1 MNPRDAL
8 PINRVLLVS
17 TGRCQE
23 VEDLL
28 KSARCAVVKASNG
41 SDALSRARREK
52 LDGIFLV
59 SSTPDMDLAETALN
73 LRDIHPALPMVMIT
87 GGERD
92 KEETDRSA
100 AVLCAIPEVR
110 VLAKNELNSYLMSAE
125 WKLTIA
131 GPGDAGR

>member
-73 LRDIHPALPMVMIT
+73 LRDMHPALPMVIISD
-87 GGERD
+87 GERD
-92 KEETDRSA
+92 KEETNRSA
-100 AVLCAIPEVR
+100 SVLRVIPEVR
-110 VLAKNELNSYLMSAE
+110 VIARDELNSYLAS
-125 WKLTIA
+125 
-131 GPGDAGR
+131 PGWNVTTKQREGDR